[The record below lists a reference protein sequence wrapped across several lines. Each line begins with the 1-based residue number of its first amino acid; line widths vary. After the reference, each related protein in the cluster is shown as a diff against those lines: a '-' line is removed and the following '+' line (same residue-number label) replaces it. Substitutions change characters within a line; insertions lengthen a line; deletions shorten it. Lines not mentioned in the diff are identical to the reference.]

1 MGKARYF
8 KEMIEIEITESVE
21 DVDGDYMEWIIREIK
36 RAGFSVS
43 IDDFGVKYANLA
55 LLKNVDIDTLKLDK
69 SMLINIG
76 EQKKTC
82 SLIGSM
88 VQFCT
93 ETGIRFIV
101 EGVETEEQFQIV
113 QNLKCTGAQ
122 GFPVWQADA
131 GGGIPEAAYPG
142 INGNKRRMGSSV
154 RLLFLCRRLLLPD
167 ACPPGDQP
175 AEQEEDRRKDEP
187 EQECVYQARRHP
199 YEDLRERKKAAG
211 RESRLRSR

>member
-1 MGKARYF
+1 MDHPR
-8 KEMIEIEITESVE
+8 
-21 DVDGDYMEWIIREIK
+21 IK

-113 QNLKCTGAQ
+113 QNLSARARRVSCL
-122 GFPVWQADA
+122 A
-131 GGGIPEAAYPG
+131 G
-142 INGNKRRMGSSV
+142 R
-154 RLLFLCRRLLLPD
+154 CRRRNTRSCLP
-167 ACPPGDQP
+167 GYKRQ
-175 AEQEEDRRKDEP
+175 
-187 EQECVYQARRHP
+187 
-199 YEDLRERKKAAG
+199 
-211 RESRLRSR
+211 